1 VLIVPNALVGPALR
15 LIRANRAFVSEAGA
29 RRRIRERTL
38 RPVPYG
44 PPATLRPDVR
54 VDVERFGDWPV
65 YTVSPTRRA
74 AAGGVVY
81 AHGGGWVGEIA
92 PQHWVLAATIAAE
105 TGATVTLPIYPLV
118 PYGTAAEARTGMVE
132 LVRRSL
138 DRHGPTV
145 LAGDSAGGQIAL
157 SAALRLRDDGIVL
170 PMTTLLSPALD
181 LTWSNP
187 RIPLVQP
194 SDPWLATP
202 GGRVFAEHWRGD
214 LDLRDPAVSP
224 VFGDLAGLGPITLL
238 SGTRDV
244 LNPDAE
250 LLVERARAAGVS
262 LDFHEGVG
270 QFHVWALLPT
280 RSGKAAT
287 QTIVRSIAR
296 GLR

>member
-1 VLIVPNALVGPALR
+1 MLIIPNAAVGAALR

-44 PPATLRPDVR
+44 PPATLRGDVR
-54 VDVERFGDWPV
+54 VDVEQVGGWPV
-65 YTVSPTRRA
+65 YTITPTKRTIT
-74 AAGGVVY
+74 GGVVY

-92 PQHWVLAATIAAE
+92 PQHWTLSATLAAE
-105 TGATVTLPIYPLV
+105 TGAVVTLPIYPLV
-118 PYGTAAEARTGMVE
+118 PYGTAKPVQDGVVS

-157 SAALRLRDDGIVL
+157 SAAIRLRDEGVTL

-187 RIPLVQP
+187 RIPIVQP
-194 SDPWLATP
+194 TDPWLGTP
-202 GGRVFAEHWRGD
+202 GGRVFAEHWRGA
-214 LDLRDPAVSP
+214 LDLTDPVVSP
-224 VFGDLAGLGPITLL
+224 LFGDFADLGPLTVL

-244 LNPDAE
+244 LNPDAH
-250 LLVERARAAGVS
+250 LLVERARDAGVPV
-262 LDFHEGVG
+262 DFHEGVG
-270 QFHVWALLPT
+270 EFHVWALLPT
-280 RSGKAAT
+280 RSGRAAT
-287 QTIVRSIAR
+287 QTIVRSVA
-296 GLR
+296 GAMH